1 MMTCVNME
9 IIGASRGVST
19 GTGSVLDL
27 QSQSS
32 LLTLLL
38 LLLSP

>member
-1 MMTCVNME
+1 ME